1 MGKRGIY
8 IDFVITT
15 LSLYSRDIGSM
26 VCLSYD
32 RKSSDVQMFYIKHM

>member
-1 MGKRGIY
+1 MGERGLY

-26 VCLSYD
+26 FCLSHD
-32 RKSSDVQMFYIKHM
+32 SKSSDIQMFYIKHM